1 MAESVMDSI
10 QKAWTDR
17 ESTSTE
23 TKATETAPAVETQTS
38 ADEWDAPSDWE
49 QPERE
54 TFRTLPPEV
63 RKTLHGRITGYTSK
77 LGEFE
82 KYQERYKPFDT
93 IFEQRKAL
101 MQGLAPHDATERLFA
116 NLELA
121 QRDPKGFARQFF
133 KSYNLDP
140 HDVFEIQK
148 AQAAAAEQG
157 AYVDPEIQALRDEL
171 SKLKNGFQETQA
183 QIQAR
188 QQREQAERDAAWAKQ
203 VDEFRNEKGTDGK
216 TPLRPHMK
224 DVEVH
229 MAALLQSRLAK
240 DLQDAYDQAVYANPT
255 VRAKVLAE
263 AKAAERQ
270 EADRKEREHAAKAA
284 KAGATVTPSGAKA
297 DSATSQPKKGESVR
311 ESLRRAHAALS
322 SKDAA

>member
-17 ESTSTE
+17 ETASTE
-23 TKATETAPAVETQTS
+23 TKVTETAPTETVTTT
-38 ADEWDAPSDWE
+38 AEEYDAPSDWE

-54 TFRTLPPEV
+54 TFRTLSPEV
-63 RKTLHGRITGYTSK
+63 RKTLHGRISGYQSK
-77 LGEFE
+77 VGEFE

-121 QRDPKGFARQFF
+121 QRDPKGFAKQFF

-140 HDVFEIQK
+140 HDVFELQK
-148 AQAAAAEQG
+148 AAAAQAADPN
-157 AYVDPEIQALRDEL
+157 AYVDPDIQALRDEL
-171 SKLKNGFQETQA
+171 SKLKSGFQETQQ

-229 MAALLQSRLAK
+229 MAALLQSKLAK

-263 AKAAERQ
+263 AKALERQ
-270 EADRKEREHAAKAA
+270 EADRKEREHAAKAT
-284 KAGATVTPSGAKA
+284 KAGATVTSSGARTE
-297 DSATSQPKKGESVR
+297 SATTQPKKGESVR

-322 SKDAA
+322 KDAA

>member
-17 ESTSTE
+17 EP
-23 TKATETAPAVETQTS
+23 ATETTGAETTTTG
-38 ADEWDAPSDWE
+38 AETTATAEEYDAPNDWE

-63 RKTLHGRITGYTSK
+63 RKTLHGRISGYTTK
-77 LGEFE
+77 LGEFD

-101 MQGLAPHDATERLFA
+101 MQGLAPHDATDRLFA

-121 QRDPKGFARQFF
+121 QRDPKGFAKQFF

-148 AQAAAAEQG
+148 AAAQAADPN
-157 AYVDPEIQALRDEL
+157 AYVDPEIQGLRDEL
-171 SKLKNGFQETQA
+171 AKLRTGFQETQA
-183 QIQAR
+183 QA
-188 QQREQAERDAAWAKQ
+188 QQRLAREQAERDATWAKQ
-203 VDEFRNEKGTDGK
+203 VDEFRNEKDKDGK

-224 DVEVH
+224 DVETH
-229 MAALLQSRLAK
+229 MAALLQSKLAK
-240 DLQDAYDQAVYANPT
+240 DLADAYEQAVYANPT

-263 AKAAERQ
+263 VKASERQ

-284 KAGATVTPSGAKA
+284 KAGATVTPSGAKT

-311 ESLRRAHAALS
+311 DSLRRAQADL

>member
-17 ESTSTE
+17 GNTSTE
-23 TKATETAPAVETQTS
+23 TKATEQPVTETTS

-82 KYQERYKPFDT
+82 KYQERYKPFDSL
-93 IFEQRKAL
+93 FEQRKAL
-101 MQGLAPHDATERLFA
+101 MQGLAPYDATERLFA
-116 NLELA
+116 NLEMA
-121 QRDPKGFARQFF
+121 QRDPRGFAKQFF

-140 HDVFEIQK
+140 HEVFELQK
-148 AQAAAAEQG
+148 AQAAAQDQG

-284 KAGATVTPSGAKA
+284 KAGATVTSSGAKA

-322 SKDAA
+322 SRDAA